1 MKKAVPE
8 NKCFAVHE
16 NNKGLQVLWAEA
28 IDIVRQAPQ
37 MMSATDF
44 ETKAFLIFAMIGAE
58 INSLNLS
65 VAYHSALAGENV
77 DWFLARLDHQQTK
90 AS

>member
-8 NKCFAVHE
+8 NKCFAVHG
-16 NNKGLQVLWAEA
+16 NNRCLQVLWEEA
-28 IDIVRQAPQ
+28 VGIVRQAPQ

-44 ETKAFLIFAMIGAE
+44 ETKAFLIFTMIGAE
-58 INSLNLS
+58 INPLNLS

-77 DWFLARLDHQQTK
+77 DWFLARLNHELAK